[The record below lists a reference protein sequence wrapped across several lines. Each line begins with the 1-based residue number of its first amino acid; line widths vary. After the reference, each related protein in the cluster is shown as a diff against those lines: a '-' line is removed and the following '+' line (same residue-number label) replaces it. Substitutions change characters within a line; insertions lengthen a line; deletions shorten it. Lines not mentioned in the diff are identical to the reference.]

1 MAALI
6 ELKSNQVVVVPNEYT
21 EALNEFADVMPPEL
35 PRTLPPRR
43 VVDHWID
50 LELGARPSAQS
61 LYQMAPSKLA
71 EL

>member
-1 MAALI
+1 MVALI
-6 ELKSNQVVVVPNEYT
+6 ELKSDQVVVVPDEYAK
-21 EALNEFADVMPPEL
+21 ALNEFADVIPPEL
-35 PRTLPPRR
+35 LRTLPPRR

-61 LYQMAPSKLA
+61 LYQMAPSELA